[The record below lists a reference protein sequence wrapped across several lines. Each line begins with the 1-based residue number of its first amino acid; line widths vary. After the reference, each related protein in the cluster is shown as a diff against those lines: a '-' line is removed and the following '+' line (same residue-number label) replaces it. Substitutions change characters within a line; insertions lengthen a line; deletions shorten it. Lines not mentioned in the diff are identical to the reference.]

1 MARVRQQGYRP
12 CVDARTG
19 LKDDKQEIEDDSRHK
34 RGACAIWAMM
44 VVMMVTMM
52 TLATVMVVV
61 MVAMTVVVVMIS
73 HLLLL

>member
-1 MARVRQQGYRP
+1 MTSVRQKGYRT
-12 CVDARTG
+12 CVNARTG
-19 LKDDKQEIEDDSRHK
+19 LKDDKQQIEDDARHK

-52 TLATVMVVV
+52 LPATVMVV
-61 MVAMTVVVVMIS
+61 MVAMTVVVMMIS